1 VQKLSGDAAASSD
14 RLHLD
19 LASRAAGKLRQAR
32 RARALLLTFRFA
44 KQGNQGRAKTTTK
57 NTARRET
64 IRMEC
69 LGKTCCAATARS
81 AACGKYFLSSFANYA
96 QDFGCGLP
104 LRLRPQ
110 TASIWSWRRES
121 NPRPSDYKS
130 DALPTELRQQTG
142 ESARLRA
149 NSSLGSLPDVRDNYI
164 SYHSAK
170 FGCNKSKEQKLQ
182 NEALLTASRKYPT
195 TAFAASTFASARDTP
210 GGRRRAAA

>member
-1 VQKLSGDAAASSD
+1 
-14 RLHLD
+14 
-19 LASRAAGKLRQAR
+19 
-32 RARALLLTFRFA
+32 
-44 KQGNQGRAKTTTK
+44 
-57 NTARRET
+57 
-64 IRMEC
+64 MEC

-81 AACGKYFLSSFANYA
+81 AACGKYFLSSFANCA

-104 LRLRPQ
+104 LRLCPQ

-149 NSSLGSLPDVRDNYI
+149 NLSLGSLPDVRDNYI

-170 FGCNKSKEQKLQ
+170 LRCNKSTERKLQ
-182 NEALLTASRKYPT
+182 VDILLVASRKYPT
-195 TAFAASTFASARDTP
+195 TAFEASAFASSRGTP
-210 GGRRRAAA
+210 EGRRRATA